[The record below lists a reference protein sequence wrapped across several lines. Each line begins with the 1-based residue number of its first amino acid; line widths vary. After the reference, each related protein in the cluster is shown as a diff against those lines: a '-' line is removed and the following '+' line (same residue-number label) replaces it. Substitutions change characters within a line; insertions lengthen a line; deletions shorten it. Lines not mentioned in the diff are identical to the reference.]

1 MIRLRAV
8 NDTFTSAKE
17 YVYASQTNCLR
28 QKDFSLKFDN
38 IIKNTIF
45 APSQKHYN
53 PAI

>member
-38 IIKNTIF
+38 IIK
-45 APSQKHYN
+45 KHYLCTV
-53 PAI
+53 AETL